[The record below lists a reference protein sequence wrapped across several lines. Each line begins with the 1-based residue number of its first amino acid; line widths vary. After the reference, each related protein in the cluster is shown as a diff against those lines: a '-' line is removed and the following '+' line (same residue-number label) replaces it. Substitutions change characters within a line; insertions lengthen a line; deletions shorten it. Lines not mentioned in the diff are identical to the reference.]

1 MNPMVG
7 QIAHIKEDA
16 PRSKWRMGKIVQLIE
31 SRGNKI
37 PVASV
42 LLPNG
47 NTIKRPINLLYPT
60 ETAAADTTDRNVEN
74 NCQKETRPNNTFVE
88 RK

>member
-7 QIAHIKEDA
+7 QIVHVKKDV

-60 ETAAADTTDRNVEN
+60 ETAAADTIGRNVEN
-74 NCQKETRPNNTFVE
+74 NCHKETRSNNIFVE